1 MLPDRQ
7 PESAEVVEPPQHS
20 QIPPTVAMT
29 QLEETLPAEVEVTPK
44 NSIVKTS
51 HLSPLPPAHVSSQQA
66 PALMKKPSK
75 PVTPTVAESEVEE
88 SVSQVPE
95 PPKSRDGYWKLLS

>member
-1 MLPDRQ
+1 MSPLKIPKSPQ
-7 PESAEVVEPPQHS
+7 PW
-20 QIPPTVAMT
+20 AMT

-66 PALMKKPSK
+66 PALMKPKPSK

-95 PPKSRDGYWKLLS
+95 PLKSRDGYWKLLS